1 MDYTIN
7 QAAEP
12 PADDP
17 NANTAN
23 YDASADEGSFILP
36 EVTTVM
42 SDVNNFFQAQL
53 LPRCREIESEVNAL
67 TYEANAVTN
76 RAEVEKQEVVKEL
89 SRLSELVL
97 SFQQRIQQFL
107 HFGSFQG

>member
-53 LPRCREIESEVNAL
+53 LPRCREIESVCILLYKRFACITMQNMVPLAVRGRPASQVRARSDAL
-67 TYEANAVTN
+67 SAPPYA
-76 RAEVEKQEVVKEL
+76 
-89 SRLSELVL
+89 
-97 SFQQRIQQFL
+97 
-107 HFGSFQG
+107 GG